1 MSSSEGGDFTREPLF
16 PFLATAV
23 DGEVLLSMLGVR
35 DLDTAVSGLSFASA
49 NNNFSAMVDSLL
61 GKTSLR
67 FGEDLPSAFGEA

>member
-1 MSSSEGGDFTREPLF
+1 MSSSEGGDFTREPL

-23 DGEVLLSMLGVR
+23 DGDVLLSMLGVR
-35 DLDTAVSGLSFASA
+35 DLDTVSKLSFASA